1 MVLEKGFLEKRK
13 FLMSWFSMD
22 LIMGL
27 NLNLNLNLNIGLGV
41 LGLGSGV
48 IMENLGLGKMW
59 I

>member
-1 MVLEKGFLEKRK
+1 
-13 FLMSWFSMD
+13 MSWFSMD